1 MKGVEKKFLNS
12 QADFLIENMEG
23 LVEGNYESKIEQ
35 SNKTDQIIKLR
46 NDLETSNKK
55 IRELHCKLQRDS
67 LANPGNPT
75 LLKGMPSPKN
85 NSRVDMETQTD
96 NLEAML
102 SPLQSPKFS
111 ETGIVLSLKNL
122 DIPSAGKQRSGIQK
136 FFKKSVTG
144 GSNGR
149 KSLEDHF
156 MDHQKMREDE
166 IM

>member
-1 MKGVEKKFLNS
+1 
-12 QADFLIENMEG
+12 
-23 LVEGNYESKIEQ
+23 
-35 SNKTDQIIKLR
+35 
-46 NDLETSNKK
+46 
-55 IRELHCKLQRDS
+55 
-67 LANPGNPT
+67 
-75 LLKGMPSPKN
+75 
-85 NSRVDMETQTD
+85 METQTD
-96 NLEAML
+96 HLEAML

-156 MDHQKMREDE
+156 IEHQKMREDE

>member
-1 MKGVEKKFLNS
+1 
-12 QADFLIENMEG
+12 MEG
-23 LVEGNYESKIEQ
+23 LVEGNYESRIEG

-55 IRELHCKLQRDS
+55 IRELQCKLQRDS
-67 LANPGNPT
+67 LGNPGNPT
-75 LLKGMPSPKN
+75 AAKGMASPRN
-85 NSRVDMETQTD
+85 HSRVDMETQTD
-96 NLEAML
+96 SLEAML
-102 SPLQSPKFS
+102 SPLESPKFS
-111 ETGIVLSLKNL
+111 ENGKLVLLKNL

-136 FFKKSVTG
+136 FFKKSG
-144 GSNGR
+144 SSGSNGR